1 MSYLQ
6 PWMLWALPAVLLPL
20 LIHLLNRLRYKT
32 VHWAAMLFLLQAD
45 RSATRRAKIR
55 QYLLLACRMVV
66 ILFLIWAMARPLV
79 GGWLGSAAGG
89 APEAVVILLDRSAS
103 MEAHA
108 RGRPESK
115 REHALALLAQAARQN
130 QGSRFALIENVLR
143 EPLELASATSLP
155 SLQMAGPTDTAADL
169 PAMFRAALDYLA
181 KNNPGGAELWVASD
195 LQASNWRPESAEW
208 QDIAARFAGL
218 RQSVRVRVLDLSTPP
233 GNNISVLF
241 KTADLRVRDAQS
253 GAARLTLGLEFRSIG
268 EHPTVPVLVTREGT
282 KSQIDLKLDAAVQR
296 ETLKFD
302 LPKLAP
308 GWGEVELPADDQ
320 ISDNSAYYV
329 VSPPTT
335 QRAAIVGDGPTAL
348 RLRFAAAPDKT
359 RADRVASVFSPG
371 GADGI
376 DWKNTALLI
385 WAAPA
390 PSAEMEKRLEGWI
403 ENGGWLLAFPPGG
416 EAGAD
421 PVGLRWSAAENAA
434 HDAPFHVA
442 VWDDL
447 DGPLAR
453 TESGA
458 PLPLARVEIA
468 RRQLP
473 SAGDKDHVFASFA
486 DGRPFLVGGKRG
498 AGRVFACATQP
509 DKEWSSLGDGV
520 VLLPMVQRLLALG
533 AQRFSPPAMAIAG
546 EWKPSDPQEIW
557 TPMDPALRRDWRC
570 QAGIYHSGDQMIA
583 LNRPEIED
591 LPEVV
596 ERARLPDLLHGVK
609 LTVMAGAMELKADSL
624 QSEIWPAMII
634 VTMAFLCAEML
645 LATSR
650 ALLPKRPSFSAR
662 PQGTSTPPAPAA
674 SRS

>member
-1 MSYLQ
+1 
-6 PWMLWALPAVLLPL
+6 MLWALPAVLLPL

-55 QYLLLACRMVV
+55 QYLLLACRMLV
-66 ILFLIWAMARPLV
+66 ILFLIWAMARPLI

-89 APEAVVILLDRSAS
+89 APEAVIILLDRSAS
-103 MEAHA
+103 MEARA
-108 RGRPESK
+108 GGRPDSK
-115 REHALALLAQAARQN
+115 REHALALLAQAAKQN

-143 EPLELASATSLP
+143 EPLELASATALP

-181 KNNPGGAELWVASD
+181 KNNPGRAELWVASD

-218 RQSVRVRVLDLSTPP
+218 RQDVRVRVLDLSAPP
-233 GNNISVLF
+233 GNNISVLL
-241 KTADLRVRDAQS
+241 KTADLRVRDAQA
-253 GAARLTLGLEFRSIG
+253 GTARLTLGLEFRAAG
-268 EHPTVPVLVTREGT
+268 EHPPTVPLLLTRDGT
-282 KSQIDLKLDAAVQR
+282 KSQVDFTLNAAIQR

-308 GWGEVELPADDQ
+308 GWGQVELPADDQ
-320 ISDNSAYYV
+320 LSDNAAYYV
-329 VSPPTT
+329 VTPPAT
-335 QRAAIVGDGPTAL
+335 QRAAIVGEGPAAL

-359 RADRVASVFSPG
+359 RSDRIASVFSPG
-371 GADGI
+371 GADAI

-390 PSAEMEKRLEGWI
+390 PSAEMEKTLEGWV
-403 ENGGWLLAFPPGG
+403 ETGGWLLAFPPGG
-416 EAGAD
+416 EAGPGPLGHAG
-421 PVGLRWSAAENAA
+421 PLGLQWSAAQNAA
-434 HDAPFHVA
+434 HDAPFRIA
-442 VWDDL
+442 AWDDL

-458 PLPLARVEIA
+458 PLPLARVDIA

-473 SAGDKDHVFASFA
+473 SAGKTDHVFASFA
-486 DGRPFLVGGKRG
+486 DGRPFLVGSKRG

-520 VLLPMVQRLLALG
+520 VLLPMVQRLVALAG
-533 AQRFSPPAMAIAG
+533 QRFSPPTMAIAG
-546 EWKPSDPQEIW
+546 EWSPADPQEIW
-557 TPMDPALRRDWRC
+557 TPMDPAQRRDWRSR
-570 QAGIYHSGDQMIA
+570 AGIYHSGNQMIA
-583 LNRPEIED
+583 LNRPAIED
-591 LPEVV
+591 LPEIVD
-596 ERARLPDLLHGVK
+596 RARLPDLLRGVK
-609 LTVMAGAMELKADSL
+609 LTVMAGAMELKAESL
-624 QSEIWPAMII
+624 QSEIWPAMIM

-650 ALLPKRPSFSAR
+650 ALLPRRPSYPAR
-662 PQGTSTPPAPAA
+662 QPGTSTPQAPAA
-674 SRS
+674 SR